1 VLVVVLPP
9 GVVMLIG
16 PLVAPVGTVAPICV
30 LLVTVYVALLPLKAT
45 LLAPL
50 KLLPLIVTAVPT
62 GPVVGLK
69 SLIVGGGGGI
79 VTLKPAPLVALPAG
93 VVTVIGPLVAPAGTV
108 ALIWVLPPTVKPALA
123 PLKSTFDVFWNHC
136 PLIVTVVPT
145 GPLVG
150 LKPLMT
156 GVFAGGAET
165 LAAGRPSCAPSAI
178 KTMSAS
184 PTHRLCSAFD
194 GGRCHTV

>member
-1 VLVVVLPP
+1 
-9 GVVMLIG
+9 M
-16 PLVAPVGTVAPICV
+16 
-30 LLVTVYVALLPLKAT
+30 KAT
-45 LLAPL
+45 LDVAV
-50 KLLPLIVTAVPT
+50 KLLPLIVTAVRT
-62 GPVVGLK
+62 GPLVGLK
-69 SLIVGGGGGI
+69 PLIVGGAGGM

-108 ALIWVLPPTVKPALA
+108 ALIWVLPPTVKLALA
-123 PLKSTFDVFWNHC
+123 PLKATVDVFWNHC

-165 LAAGRPSCAPSAI
+165 LAAGR
-178 KTMSAS
+178 
-184 PTHRLCSAFD
+184 
-194 GGRCHTV
+194 